1 MWRARI
7 NHRVRKFFD
16 MDEPAREHTR
26 GAAQAA
32 SSPNLIDAKAVARAQ
47 DHIADI
53 RQQYL
58 GGGAQ
63 SQQLQRALE
72 QSVKAYVSMLNFIIP
87 SLVLTYSSIDSVC
100 D

>member
-7 NHRVRKFFD
+7 ARMVRKYFD
-16 MDEPAREHTR
+16 MDEPAMDHTH

-32 SSPNLIDAKAVARAQ
+32 SSLGLVDANAVARAQ

-72 QSVKAYVSMLNFIIP
+72 HSVKAYVSKLVFI
-87 SLVLTYSSIDSVC
+87 
-100 D
+100 